1 MAPISSLPPQILE
14 DICKLLAS
22 PPPDR
27 NSDGTKRSRR
37 PYTKDCGSMRLT
49 CKAFRDLSDLR
60 LALFYDILVEP
71 TRQSIANLD
80 LIARHPVIR
89 NCVRRL
95 TFNRPVVPPRQ
106 VLASTAFSND
116 SEGILSYGEVAA
128 SCALSI
134 SRLPN
139 LFSVVVSNTDMFN
152 PEYDYDFHDRSI
164 RIQEGL
170 HETTSK
176 NRSEP
181 SYGDYV
187 LSALAGVEDRIEE
200 LNSDLQW
207 APTWKLSPEPI
218 FAHRSRPYFTRL
230 TQLVLHLRDESN
242 IPEGSDWSDILHPLI
257 KDSSRLEE
265 LCLHFRGDDKLPERY
280 PVINQLWDMEIPQLT
295 VLSIRHCR
303 LSSSAFSGFLSRQS
317 SLRHLSLDKVEA
329 DAGWDVILTCTQEHP
344 KLGRMKPEYNGVDG
358 KPSSFTIYSLSAPNE
373 QT

>member
-1 MAPISSLPPQILE
+1 
-14 DICKLLAS
+14 
-22 PPPDR
+22 
-27 NSDGTKRSRR
+27 
-37 PYTKDCGSMRLT
+37 MRLT
-49 CKAFRDLSDLR
+49 CKAFRDLKNLC
-60 LALFYDILVEP
+60 LALFYDIVVEP
-71 TRQSIANLD
+71 TRQSVTNLD

-89 NCVRRL
+89 ISVHRL
-95 TFNRPVVPPRQ
+95 IFNRPVVPPEQ
-106 VLASTAFSND
+106 ASVSEAFSDD
-116 SEGILSYGEVAA
+116 SGDILSYGEVAA
-128 SCALSI
+128 SCAISI

-139 LFSVVVSNTDMFN
+139 LFSVVVSHTDMFN

-170 HETTSK
+170 DETTSK
-176 NRSEP
+176 KRSEP

-218 FAHRSRPYFTRL
+218 FAHRSRPDFTRL

-265 LCLHFRGDDKLPERY
+265 LCLHFWGDDKLSERY

-317 SLRHLSLDKVEA
+317 SLRHLSLENVEA
-329 DAGWDVILTCTQEHP
+329 DAGWDVILTSAQEHP
-344 KLGRMKPEYNGVDG
+344 KLGRMKPEYNGG
-358 KPSSFTIYSLSAPNE
+358 WTESHPASLFIPFQHLMSK
-373 QT
+373 TKC